1 MPMTANVSSSWV
13 EPLDQWEAWMRAA
26 DRPVTTRYL
35 RDYQMR
41 RFAAEAGC
49 HPWDVTTDELV
60 AWLGGQEWATE
71 TRRSYRAAL
80 RSFYGWAHT
89 SGRMSHNP
97 AGLLPPIKPPVRLP
111 RPTPETI
118 LAAALLVADQRVQ
131 LMVLLAAR
139 EGLRRSEIAQVHT
152 RDLEQDLLG
161 WSLHVHGKGA
171 KERMVP
177 LSEHVRVLLSS
188 APEGFLFPG
197 RIEGHLSPAHVGKLV
212 SKVLGV
218 GWTAHTL
225 RHRFATVAYAGE
237 RDLFAVQRLLG
248 HSKPETTQLY
258 VLIPD
263 ASLRA
268 AVEWAA

>member
-1 MPMTANVSSSWV
+1 MTVNVPSPWV
-13 EPLDQWEAWMRAA
+13 APLDSWEAWLRAA
-26 DRPVTTRYL
+26 DRPATTRYL
-35 RDYQMR
+35 RIYQVR
-41 RFAAEAGC
+41 RFAAEVGQG
-49 HPWDVTTDELV
+49 PWTVTLDEMV
-60 AWLGGQEWATE
+60 VWLGGQKWATE
-71 TRRSYRAAL
+71 TKRSYRAAL
-80 RSFYGWAHT
+80 RSFYGWAHA

-111 RPTPETI
+111 RPTPETV
-118 LAAALLVADQRVQ
+118 LASALLVADQRVQ

-139 EGLRRSEIAQVHT
+139 QGLRRSEIAQVHT

-188 APEGFLFPG
+188 APAGFLFPG
-197 RIEGHLSPAHVGKLV
+197 QIGGHLSPAHVGKLV
-212 SKVLGV
+212 SKVLGP
-218 GWTAHTL
+218 GWTTHTL

-268 AVEWAA
+268 AVAWAA